1 MTSSWRIAICLWVHN
16 MSVTIL
22 VKSICVPLLSTAGYN
37 ANCSSSLLLT
47 IIFIFSQH
55 VSCLLSAMSE
65 HISFLYNP
73 RKYLNNVRAV
83 LHLGLMLL
91 WNRCFS
97 QNGVLKPILSVM
109 AQTKHFSLHIPPPR
123 PSFRHSFSYIVFT
136 IVMLSF
142 SALLL
147 IPFRQF
153 ICFCHTLYFIF
164 LSRTPS
170 FSQHF
175 SFPLSSKDRN

>member
-1 MTSSWRIAICLWVHN
+1 MANWVHN
-16 MSVTIL
+16 MSVTMQ
-22 VKSICVPLLSTAGYN
+22 VKSTFVPLLSTAGYN
-37 ANCSSSLLLT
+37 ANCPSSLLLI
-47 IIFIFSQH
+47 IIFIYCNRFPLYSLQI
-55 VSCLLSAMSE
+55 SE
-65 HISFLYNP
+65 HISFLHHP

-83 LHLGLMLL
+83 FHLGLMLL

-97 QNGVLKPILSVM
+97 QNGVLNPILFVM

-136 IVMLSF
+136 IVILSF